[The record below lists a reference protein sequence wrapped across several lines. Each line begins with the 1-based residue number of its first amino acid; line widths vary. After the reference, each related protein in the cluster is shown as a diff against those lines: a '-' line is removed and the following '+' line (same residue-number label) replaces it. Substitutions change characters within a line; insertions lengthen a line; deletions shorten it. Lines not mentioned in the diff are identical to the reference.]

1 MNRFAKT
8 GIAIAAGA
16 ALIGTG
22 AAIGSAGS
30 STAAVAK
37 TVTVTRQV
45 PVPGETKT
53 MTVKV
58 PVPGPTKTV
67 TVSVPAPPPAPGD
80 VISTY
85 SGNGSQVT
93 PAFNVPD
100 DGDFT
105 VTWTYSGNTD
115 ADFGDPQ
122 ATNFSVTDNGG
133 GFGDLPNDIAASGS
147 GSTEVTGANATD
159 SLNVQ
164 AAGHWTLTIRAA

>member
-1 MNRFAKT
+1 MKRFAKA
-8 GIAIAAGA
+8 GIAVAAGA
-16 ALIGTG
+16 ALIGIG

-30 STAAVAK
+30 STAAIAK
-37 TVTVTRQV
+37 PVTVTRQV

-53 MTVKV
+53 VTVKV

-100 DGDFT
+100 DGDFI
-105 VTWTYSGNTD
+105 VAWSYSGNWD
-115 ADFGDPQ
+115 DGQ
-122 ATNFSVTDNGG
+122 GSNFIVTDNGSSLG
-133 GFGDLPNDIAASGS
+133 ALSLPNTIASSGS

-164 AAGHWTLTIRAA
+164 AIGHWTLTIRAA